1 VVVGVVA
8 VRVMKAAAD
17 AVVCVTAVRN
27 HFMAAAGA
35 VGIARL
41 RVTAAMVRR
50 AAVRG
55 SRVTDG
61 GVAGTRPMLV
71 SMAGMG
77 SPRRGSSCGNI
88 LFVSGIRGHSGAAL
102 GRLVNRVA
110 RHRQQVLVRESIEA
124 VLRFVAPFD
133 QTYCEQRL

>member
-41 RVTAAMVRR
+41 RATAAMVRR

-71 SMAGMG
+71 SMVGMG
-77 SPRRGSSCGNI
+77 LRGAGLRAETSFSCPGSADTAVRLSAAWSI
-88 LFVSGIRGHSGAAL
+88 ALRGIGSRCASTRA
-102 GRLVNRVA
+102 
-110 RHRQQVLVRESIEA
+110 
-124 VLRFVAPFD
+124 
-133 QTYCEQRL
+133 